1 MVVVTTA
8 LQREHGARSRARDAV
23 RERPRRGAHRRWSR
37 DRIWHPAAHVSL
49 AERRQPDRVEISAA
63 VQRYRL
69 QCGRKTAGDDEL
81 FAHLVALVHVLYAKA
96 HTEQAQTDAGEKK
109 KGSAHFAT
117 TYEQIMSALA
127 EKFGIWGPAPTK
139 DTPEREE
146 WVSDHRPR
154 LYDWLEILRQ
164 SGLISHDSRGVKDN
178 ARVWWR
184 TEVTVLG
191 VPADLTREEL
201 AAARSY
207 AAAFPDRER
216 DRRRRGRVRPYAEI
230 FKAAKRPSKTQK
242 KAKAIVTA
250 RATRKAR
257 RGPHSGS
264 SGGPCSPALPPTG
277 ATAEFEPTPFDEEAF
292 TTPNTSLDRTGVR
305 ERPRPG
311 TPDRSR
317 RLRRSV
323 PADHSRVRPTPRGG
337 NLEPPAG
344 YPGEGEGELSEHVRR
359 AQRGPHGRRRSRGPV
374 SPVERATWV
383 EEGLSMAQTLR
394 ALGADVD
401 LTDGPSLEAITRAW
415 YLERYGEDEMMRLL
429 PWCPRFDVAEL
440 VDAAALY
447 RRHAAAKL
455 PGWPTDPL
463 GALLRMASTPLPPYE
478 VRVRQD
484 DGRWKAFTR
493 YSERPETIAYAVRGL
508 RMLARD
514 MAAAAVLLEDRRPA
528 VQEPEIYQQPTG
540 GRVSFRHEVREA
552 WDEDEATRRQRVRD
566 QLVKAGG
573 NPRRHHDCESMELEL
588 VDRERHDLLPAQ
600 FAYPSPTKMRAHRG
614 AWMPA
619 WYVTTPDALSP
630 VSAWAQ
636 ILAAA
641 GEWIDEHTI
650 ELWLT
655 GLAPIEL
662 ADGTLTVAGPATHV
676 QFVTTRLATVLDQIR
691 EASGVARRL
700 RIVDLADF
708 SGGRHHTPP
717 RPPAADPGADGK
729 AARAGRHLKR
739 MEIERRRLLTERD
752 QTISDTELVARR
764 SSATADN
771 ETWDELMDIAATRAE
786 FHGPT
791 VVDLWLRPLLPRFGD
806 DGILTLTGHASTIE
820 PVRMR
825 LGDQVTHLV
834 RAIVGGRGVAW
845 HAIDD
850 SEACR

>member
-1 MVVVTTA
+1 M
-8 LQREHGARSRARDAV
+8 QRV
-23 RERPRRGAHRRWSR
+23 RL
-37 DRIWHPAAHVSL
+37 AA
-49 AERRQPDRVEISAA
+49 
-63 VQRYRL
+63 
-69 QCGRKTAGDDEL
+69 GRKTAGDDEL
-81 FAHLVALVHVLYAKA
+81 FAHLVALVHVLYGKA
-96 HTEQAQTDAGEKK
+96 HTEGGRG
-109 KGSAHFAT
+109 GSAHFAT

-127 EKFGIWGPAPTK
+127 QKFGIWGPAPKT
-139 DTPEREE
+139 DTAEREQ
-146 WVSDHRPR
+146 WVTDHRPR
-154 LYDWLEILRQ
+154 LYEWLELLRKA
-164 SGLISHDSRGVKDN
+164 GLISHDSRGVKDN

-184 TEVTVLG
+184 TEITVLG
-191 VPADLTREEL
+191 VPELAADEL
-201 AAARSY
+201 AAARAY
-207 AAAFPDRER
+207 IAAFGDRER

-230 FKAAKRPSKTQK
+230 FKAAMRPTKAQK
-242 KAKAIVTA
+242 KSKAIANA

-257 RGPHSGS
+257 RSSHNGS
-264 SGGPCSPALPPTG
+264 SGGPCSPALHPSG
-277 ATAEFEPTPFDEEAF
+277 ATAEFEQTSLQEEAF
-292 TTPNTSLDRTGVR
+292 TTPDTSLDRTGVR
-305 ERPRPG
+305 GRPRPG
-311 TPDRSR
+311 TPDRAR
-317 RLRRSV
+317 RLRRGD
-323 PADHSRVRPTPRGG
+323 PADHPTVRPTPGDG

-344 YPGEGEGELSEHVRR
+344 YPDEGERGLSGHVRR
-359 AQRGPHGRRRSRGPV
+359 AQSGPHGRRRSRGPV

-383 EEGLSMAQTLR
+383 EEGVSMAQTLR
-394 ALGADVD
+394 ALGADID
-401 LTDGPSLEAITRAW
+401 LTDGPTLEAITRAW

-463 GALLRMASTPLPPYE
+463 VALLRMASTPLPPYE

-484 DGRWKAFTR
+484 DGRWKTFTR

-514 MAAAAVLLEDRRPA
+514 MAAADVLLEDRRPA
-528 VQEPEIYQQPTG
+528 VQQPDLYQRPES
-540 GRVSFRHEVREA
+540 GRVAFRHEVRES

-573 NPRRHHDCESMELEL
+573 NPRRHHDCESMEMEL
-588 VDRERHDLLPAQ
+588 VDREHHDLLPAE

-614 AWMPA
+614 AWMPV
-619 WYVTTPDALSP
+619 WYVPTSDALSP

-636 ILAAA
+636 ILDAAS
-641 GEWIDEHTI
+641 EWIDEHTI

-655 GLAPIEL
+655 ALAPIEL

-676 QFVTTRLATVLDQIR
+676 QFVTSRLAKVLDEIR
-691 EASGVARRL
+691 EATGVARRL
-700 RIVDLADF
+700 RVVDLADF

-717 RPPAADPGADGK
+717 RPPAGDPGADGK
-729 AARAGRHLKR
+729 TARARRHLKR
-739 MEIERRRLLTERD
+739 MEIERRRLLAERD

-764 SSATADN
+764 TSATAHN
-771 ETWDELMDIAATRAE
+771 ETWDELLDIAATRAE

-791 VVDLWLRPLLPRFGD
+791 VVDLWLRPLLPHFGD

-834 RAIVGGRGVAW
+834 RTIVGGRGVAW

-850 SEACR
+850 SEAGR